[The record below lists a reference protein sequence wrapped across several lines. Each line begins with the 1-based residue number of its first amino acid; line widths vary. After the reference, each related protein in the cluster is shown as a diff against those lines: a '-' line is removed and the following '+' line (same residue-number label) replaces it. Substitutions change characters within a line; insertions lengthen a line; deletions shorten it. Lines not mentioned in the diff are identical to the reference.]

1 MSLFLEVTAGFEPA
15 DNGVADRGLTAW
27 LRHHM
32 IGGEGNIFISRSIF
46 EEKRVRIIRTRV
58 GADYGA
64 RTRHLDLGKVAL
76 YQMS

>member
-1 MSLFLEVTAGFEPA
+1 MKSEKVKNSAHSRVRNFLEVTAGFEPA

-27 LRHHM
+27 LRHH
-32 IGGEGNIFISRSIF
+32 I
-46 EEKRVRIIRTRV
+46 EEKRARIIRTRV

>member
-1 MSLFLEVTAGFEPA
+1 MEASPGFEPGN
-15 DNGVADRGLTAW
+15 NGFADRGLTAW
-27 LRHHM
+27 LWRL
-32 IGGEGNIFISRSIF
+32 IKRAASICGSD
-46 EEKRVRIIRTRV
+46 

>member
-1 MSLFLEVTAGFEPA
+1 MPRRRGAIGARALASELADVLRLIIEPFGFVEPVSGSGKEK
-15 DNGVADRGLTAW
+15 NHPRG
-27 LRHHM
+27 M
-32 IGGEGNIFISRSIF
+32 VFSFS
-46 EEKRVRIIRTRV
+46 

>member
-1 MSLFLEVTAGFEPA
+1 MKKSRKRCFQDFLEVTAGFEPA

-27 LRHHM
+27 LRHH
-32 IGGEGNIFISRSIF
+32 I
-46 EEKRVRIIRTRV
+46 EEKRARIIRTRV

>member
-1 MSLFLEVTAGFEPA
+1 MEIVHSTYGKLAKKQDKIKQKAVRLDCF
-15 DNGVADRGLTAW
+15 
-27 LRHHM
+27 
-32 IGGEGNIFISRSIF
+32 RS
-46 EEKRVRIIRTRV
+46 